1 MSKSDHSEKEEA
13 RADREKF
20 VGQWEKGLR
29 IRHIA
34 HSLCYAR
41 YNGLNRI
48 VGLSST
54 VLAALVSTAVI
65 VSLKSGDGTDKA
77 FAGGFSVLATLFAAA
92 NSFLKLGE
100 LAEKHARAVAG
111 FGDLRRQLELS
122 EGWEKEV
129 DKGFLEK
136 LITQWGN
143 LEKISPAIPNN
154 IYEKAMKMANT
165 PA

>member
-1 MSKSDHSEKEEA
+1 
-13 RADREKF
+13 
-20 VGQWEKGLR
+20 
-29 IRHIA
+29 
-34 HSLCYAR
+34 
-41 YNGLNRI
+41 
-48 VGLSST
+48 
-54 VLAALVSTAVI
+54 VSTAVF
-65 VSLKSGDGTDKA
+65 VSLKSGDGSDKA

-92 NSFLKLGE
+92 NSFLKYGE

-136 LITQWGN
+136 IIAQWGN